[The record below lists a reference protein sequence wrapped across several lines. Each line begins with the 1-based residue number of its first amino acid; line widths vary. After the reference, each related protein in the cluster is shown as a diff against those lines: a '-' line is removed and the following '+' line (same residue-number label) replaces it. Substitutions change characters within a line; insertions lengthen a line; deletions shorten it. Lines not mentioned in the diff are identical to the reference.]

1 MEGIEASRY
10 IGTGGGSEGLKA
22 MQDSNEES
30 VALGTALCN
39 KFFVWVE
46 EDGLTPLKR
55 LVLFEIQRTVL
66 DIYIPSLVFFL
77 FICLIF
83 LHHVK
88 VSC

>member
-10 IGTGGGSEGLKA
+10 IGTGGGSEEVKA
-22 MQDSNEES
+22 IQDRNEEY

-46 EDGLTPLKR
+46 EDGLTPINR
-55 LVLFEIQRTVL
+55 LVLFEAQRTVL
-66 DIYIPSLVFFL
+66 YARTPSLVFFL
-77 FICLIF
+77 FILLF
-83 LHHVK
+83 FSHHVK